1 MSSPPVSDA
10 PPTYRFPVRRLVIAA
25 LLVAISVGLT
35 VAAAV
40 GRDVVLAAI
49 AATVFAAGAY
59 AAFALVQVWR
69 GAPGYTREEY
79 YDITRSD
86 DA

>member
-1 MSSPPVSDA
+1 M
-10 PPTYRFPVRRLVIAA
+10 RRLALAA
-25 LLVAISVGLT
+25 LLVAISVGLA

-40 GRDVVLAAI
+40 GRDVVLAAV

-59 AAFALVQVWR
+59 AVFALVQVWR

-79 YDITRSD
+79 YDITRGD
-86 DA
+86 GV